1 MATSAGD
8 MQRRRFLALSALP
21 LLAACGGAEAQ
32 PSTSRRYDATG
43 VITEIHRERSS
54 ITIHHDPIEGL
65 MPEMTMPFEVEEA
78 SLFDGLSVGDRVA
91 FTLTREAGG
100 RYVIRSIRRR

>member
-1 MATSAGD
+1 
-8 MQRRRFLALSALP
+8 MQRRRFIALSALP

-32 PSTSRRYDATG
+32 PSSSPRYPGTG
-43 VITEIHRERSS
+43 VITEIRRERSS

-65 MPEMTMPFEVEEA
+65 MPEMTMPFEVEDA
-78 SLFDGLSVGDRVA
+78 SLFEGLSVGDRVA
-91 FTLTREAGG
+91 FTVSREPHG